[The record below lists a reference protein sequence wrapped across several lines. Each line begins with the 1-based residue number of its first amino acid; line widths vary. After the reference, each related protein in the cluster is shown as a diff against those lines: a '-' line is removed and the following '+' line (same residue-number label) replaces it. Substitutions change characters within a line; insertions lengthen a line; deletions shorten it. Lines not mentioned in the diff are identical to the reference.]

1 MHGKTVLIIGIV
13 TLLLVFCSACTTSS
27 DTPSVPVPA
36 TGSLA
41 VSSSPPGAE
50 IYLDGIARG
59 TTPATISDIPTGS
72 HMLELRR
79 QGYSNWSASLEIIG
93 GTEVS
98 IDAILTPD
106 AVPTATPKAV
116 PTEVPTPT
124 PPPNPIPGCWIMEAE
139 KSGNQFAYV
148 LAFESGGSGQWSFI
162 SSSEKMSV
170 STGWSFDPDSAVVYV
185 TYVNPHNMSELRDIT
200 LDYDATSDTLTDRSI
215 PVIPF
220 VRTSCQ
226 ENP

>member
-27 DTPSVPVPA
+27 DTPPVPA

-72 HMLELRR
+72 HTLELRLR
-79 QGYSNWSASLEIIG
+79 GYGNWLILVEIAG
-93 GTEVS
+93 VTEVS

-106 AVPTATPKAV
+106 AVPTATPTTV
-116 PTEVPTPT
+116 PTMVPTPT
-124 PPPNPIPGCWIMEAE
+124 PPTNPIPGCWIMEAE

-148 LAFESGGSGQWSFI
+148 LAFEPGGYGQWSFV

-170 STGWSFDPDSAVVYV
+170 STGWSFDPDAAVVYV
-185 TYVNPHNMSELRDIT
+185 TYVNPHNMSEVRDLT
-200 LDYDATSDTLTDRSI
+200 LDYDAASDTLTDRTI
-215 PVIPF
+215 PIIPF

>member
-27 DTPSVPVPA
+27 DTPPVPAPA

-41 VSSSPPGAE
+41 ISSSPPGAE

-72 HMLELRR
+72 HMLELRL
-79 QGYSNWSASLEIIG
+79 QGYGNWLISVEIVG
-93 GTEVS
+93 GITEVS

-106 AVPTATPKAV
+106 AVPTATPTTV
-116 PTEVPTPT
+116 PTMVPTPT
-124 PPPNPIPGCWIMEAE
+124 PRPNPIPGCWIMEAE
-139 KSGNQFAYV
+139 KSGNQFAYI
-148 LAFESGGSGQWSFI
+148 LTFESGGYGQWSFV

-170 STGWSFDPDSAVVYV
+170 STGWSFDPDSAVVHV
-185 TYVNPHNMSELRDIT
+185 SYVNPHNMSEVRDMT
-200 LDYDATSDTLTDRSI
+200 LDYDATSDTVTDRSI

-220 VRTSCQ
+220 VRTSC
-226 ENP
+226 